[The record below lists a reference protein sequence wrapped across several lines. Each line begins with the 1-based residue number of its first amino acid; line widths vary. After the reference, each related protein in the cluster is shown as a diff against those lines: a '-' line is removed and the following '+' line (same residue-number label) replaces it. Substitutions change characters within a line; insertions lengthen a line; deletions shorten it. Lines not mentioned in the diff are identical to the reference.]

1 MAKKRAN
8 GEGTMRKTGKSWE
21 IRVMDGYKPDGKP
34 RIYMFRGKTQSEA
47 RAKFAEYKRRKAAG
61 VVWEQYSFTDWA
73 DLWYASHKDNV
84 SATTAEGYK
93 YTLRIMKAHFGEKKI
108 SVIRAIH
115 IEDYLRKLREE
126 GRADASI
133 SKHRGMLY
141 QIFRK
146 AEASDLILKNPVAI
160 ADKMRSRGP
169 VKEKDA
175 FTADE
180 VQRLM
185 AQLPEDRIGWSIR
198 LLLGTGM
205 RTQELLA
212 LEPKYIAEDGSVIQI
227 RQAINMVKGTP
238 VVGTPKSRDSYR
250 DVPIRPACA
259 GVRCSCGSRAVPTSG
274 SRPGSR
280 ATPATPAISGTNSG
294 RLWRRSPACGC

>member
-47 RAKFAEYKRRKAAG
+47 RAKFAEYKRQKAAG

-108 SVIRAIH
+108 SEIRAIH

-146 AEASDLILKNPVAI
+146 AEASDLVRKNPVAFSFGPPVQPPYLSASGMGQPCVLSHASSAAREAAI
-160 ADKMRSRGP
+160 SSSPWILPGQSSWANCPYLSTNGRNFRAESTFCFTPIPAAVMR
-169 VKEKDA
+169 
-175 FTADE
+175 
-180 VQRLM
+180 
-185 AQLPEDRIGWSIR
+185 
-198 LLLGTGM
+198 
-205 RTQELLA
+205 RTQKPL
-212 LEPKYIAEDGSVIQI
+212 GSPSFI
-227 RQAINMVKGTP
+227 RKMWSERT
-238 VVGTPKSRDSYR
+238 R
-250 DVPIRPACA
+250 
-259 GVRCSCGSRAVPTSG
+259 
-274 SRPGSR
+274 
-280 ATPATPAISGTNSG
+280 
-294 RLWRRSPACGC
+294 RRSNVDPSPTAFG

>member
-1 MAKKRAN
+1 MA
-8 GEGTMRKTGKSWE
+8 
-21 IRVMDGYKPDGKP
+21 
-34 RIYMFRGKTQSEA
+34 F
-47 RAKFAEYKRRKAAG
+47 
-61 VVWEQYSFTDWA
+61 
-73 DLWYASHKDNV
+73 
-84 SATTAEGYK
+84 
-93 YTLRIMKAHFGEKKI
+93 
-108 SVIRAIH
+108 
-115 IEDYLRKLREE
+115 
-126 GRADASI
+126 
-133 SKHRGMLY
+133 
-141 QIFRK
+141 
-146 AEASDLILKNPVAI
+146 
-160 ADKMRSRGP
+160 ADKMRARGP

-212 LEPKYIAEDGSVIQI
+212 LEPKHIAEDGSVIQI

-238 VVGTPKSRDSYR
+238 VVASPRAGTAIGMSPS
-250 DVPIRPACA
+250 RPACA

-280 ATPATPAISGTNSG
+280 ATPATPAISGTSSG
-294 RLWRRSPACGC
+294 RHWKRSPACGC

>member
-1 MAKKRAN
+1 MA
-8 GEGTMRKTGKSWE
+8 
-21 IRVMDGYKPDGKP
+21 
-34 RIYMFRGKTQSEA
+34 F
-47 RAKFAEYKRRKAAG
+47 
-61 VVWEQYSFTDWA
+61 
-73 DLWYASHKDNV
+73 
-84 SATTAEGYK
+84 
-93 YTLRIMKAHFGEKKI
+93 
-108 SVIRAIH
+108 
-115 IEDYLRKLREE
+115 
-126 GRADASI
+126 
-133 SKHRGMLY
+133 
-141 QIFRK
+141 
-146 AEASDLILKNPVAI
+146 

-212 LEPKYIAEDGSVIQI
+212 LEPKHIAEDGSVIQI

-274 SRPGSR
+274 SSPGNR
-280 ATPATPAISGTNSG
+280 ATPATSAISGTSSG
-294 RLWRRSPACGC
+294 RHWRRSPTCGC